1 MLGVKKIKYNLKN
14 KIMKTE
20 TEKTNKIQSYI
31 ETNCQNVKKMEKQLT
46 FEEAERLSKKFTW
59 EVLEEK
65 LLNMEN
71 MKNLHKKYISVYLTL
86 NNWAS
91 R

>member
-1 MLGVKKIKYNLKN
+1 
-14 KIMKTE
+14 MKTE
-20 TEKTNKIQSYI
+20 IERKHKIQSYI
-31 ETNCQNVKKMEKQLT
+31 EQNCPNVQRMEKQLT
-46 FEEAERLSKKFTW
+46 FDEAQKLNKKFTW
-59 EVLEEK
+59 DILEEK

>member
-1 MLGVKKIKYNLKN
+1 
-14 KIMKTE
+14 MKTE

-86 NNWAS
+86 NSWAS

>member
-1 MLGVKKIKYNLKN
+1 
-14 KIMKTE
+14 MKTE
-20 TEKTNKIQSYI
+20 IERKHKIQSYI
-31 ETNCQNVKKMEKQLT
+31 EQNCPNVQRMEKQLT
-46 FEEAERLSKKFTW
+46 FDEAQKLNKKFIW
-59 EVLEEK
+59 DILEEK

>member
-1 MLGVKKIKYNLKN
+1 
-14 KIMKTE
+14 MKTE